1 MKRKNL
7 KSFMAKLMAVL
18 CVFTMGVTSSPVKA
32 KAAEGTLLNTYGAAY
47 GRSGTC
53 INLYQ
58 LRDSNQLNILKKH
71 FNSITLENEM
81 KPDALLGGSAKLISV
96 QEAKNKG
103 YYIPDGYRESTVPQ
117 INFGTVDEVMKIC
130 YNNGLGM
137 RAHTLVWHSQTPS
150 WFFRSN
156 YSGNGGF
163 VNQQTMDARLE
174 MYVKTVMN
182 HVYSS
187 QYGGCVY
194 AWDVANEV
202 IHANNSGWE
211 AVYGNN
217 RTNAPYVKKAFNYA
231 YEVLEKY
238 KLTNSVKLFYNDYNT
253 YQEVSK
259 ITTLVNYI
267 NQGKKVC
274 SGVGMQSHLGTNY
287 PSVDMYIQA
296 LNSFLKS
303 GFEVQITELDITNKG
318 DSDMANYSY
327 NLFKQINNVKKNGG
341 NITGVTWWGL
351 SDQTTW
357 INNSKPLLFSS
368 PGQPKQS
375 YNKVI
380 QAYTDVL
387 GQPGSNPNTKPV
399 QPSNQGQQQQQPS
412 NQGQQQ
418 QQPSNQGQQQQ
429 QPTQPSNQGQQQQQ
443 PTQPSNQGQ
452 QANNADG
459 AVSIP
464 DGWYYLKSM
473 SSQKYLTVKGD
484 NAKKTANVIISKG
497 TGVKGQKWYVQN
509 KGNGYI
515 TLKSRLGEFNLDVA
529 YGENKDGTNVQIYDA
544 VGHDAQQFM
553 LKATKKDGI
562 YTIATK
568 SSNGSKVLDV
578 YQHKTDDGTNV
589 CQWKYNGNSNQEW
602 KFELVNKQESS
613 QANNQQSNQ
622 QSSQANNQQSNQQS
636 SQDNKQNDQA
646 NNQQSNQQNGQAANQ
661 QQGNQQNNSHA
672 NPTAKIENSIPS
684 KYSATRNGEGSGT
697 IKSISYTAHDATNGR
712 TYTKKANIYLPA
724 NYSPDKKYSVL
735 YLLHGIGGNENEWG
749 MTGNNSKVKAI
760 MDNLSYYGDIDSFIV
775 VTPNGKASQ
784 SGSTDSFY
792 SFGKE
797 LRNDLIPY
805 IDANYSTYADRD
817 HRAIAG
823 LSMGGMQT
831 INIGLGECVDLFG
844 YFGAFSAAPT
854 SNSADKTASLLK
866 DNKYPIHYFYN
877 ICGLQDGTAY
887 SSASAAAKNLPS
899 VCNQFVAGKNFT
911 WQELNG
917 SHDFNIWYLGFYNFA
932 QIAFKK

>member
-1 MKRKNL
+1 MKRKKL
-7 KSFMAKLMAVL
+7 TSFIAKLMAVL
-18 CVFTMGVTSSPVKA
+18 CVFTMGMSNSSVNA
-32 KAAEGTLLNTYGAAY
+32 QAAEGTLLNTYGAAY

-58 LRDSNQLNILKKH
+58 LRDSNQLKILKKH
-71 FNSITLENEM
+71 YNSITLENEM

-130 YNNGLGM
+130 SQNGLGM

-150 WFFRSN
+150 WFFRNN

-182 HVYSS
+182 HVYSN

-238 KLTNSVKLFYNDYNT
+238 KLTDSVKLFYNDYNT
-253 YQEVSK
+253 YQEVNK

-274 SGVGMQSHLGTNY
+274 AGVGMQSHLGTNY
-287 PSVDMYIQA
+287 PSVDTYIQA

-341 NITGVTWWGL
+341 NITGITWWGL

-368 PGQPKQS
+368 PGNPKQA

-399 QPSNQGQQQQQPS
+399 QPQPSEQQQQPS
-412 NQGQQQ
+412 EQPSEQQKETSQPSEQ
-418 QQPSNQGQQQQ
+418 QQPAQQ
-429 QPTQPSNQGQQQQQ
+429 TTN
-443 PTQPSNQGQ
+443 
-452 QANNADG
+452 NNAT
-459 AVSIP
+459 ANIP
-464 DGWYYLKSM
+464 DGWYYIKNTL
-473 SSQKYLTVKGD
+473 SQKYLTVKGD
-484 NAKKTANVIISKG
+484 KAKKTTNVIISKG
-497 TGVKGQKWYVQN
+497 TGVKGQKWYVKN

-515 TLKSRLGEFNLDVA
+515 TLKSGLGEFNLDVA
-529 YGENKDGTNVQIYDA
+529 NGKNEDGANIQIYDA
-544 VGHDAQQFM
+544 YGHDAQQFIV
-553 LKATKKDGI
+553 KATKKDGV
-562 YTIATK
+562 YTIGTK
-568 SSNGSKVLDV
+568 SSNGSKTLDV
-578 YQHKTDDGTNV
+578 YEHKTDDGTNV
-589 CQWKYNGNSNQEW
+589 CQWKFYGNPNQEW
-602 KFELVNKQESS
+602 IFEPV
-613 QANNQQSNQ
+613 Q
-622 QSSQANNQQSNQQS
+622 QSSDQAS
-636 SQDNKQNDQA
+636 SQQTTHNEPQQA
-646 NNQQSNQQNGQAANQ
+646 TQDTQKTTGNGLDLSYSTNTW
-661 QQGNQQNNSHA
+661 GNGY
-672 NPTAKIENSIPS
+672 TVSI
-684 KYSATRNGEGSGT
+684 KLA
-697 IKSISYTAHDATNGR
+697 
-712 TYTKKANIYLPA
+712 
-724 NYSPDKKYSVL
+724 
-735 YLLHGIGGNENEWG
+735 
-749 MTGNNSKVKAI
+749 NNSKKTVSNWSLKVKKSEVNI
-760 MDNLSYYGDIDSFIV
+760 SNCWNMSYKTSGDYYVITPIDWNKSIAAGQTVEIGFV
-775 VTPNGKASQ
+775 GSGKPS
-784 SGSTDSFY
+784 STVNF
-792 SFGKE
+792 
-797 LRNDLIPY
+797 
-805 IDANYSTYADRD
+805 
-817 HRAIAG
+817 
-823 LSMGGMQT
+823 SM
-831 INIGLGECVDLFG
+831 E
-844 YFGAFSAAPT
+844 
-854 SNSADKTASLLK
+854 
-866 DNKYPIHYFYN
+866 
-877 ICGLQDGTAY
+877 
-887 SSASAAAKNLPS
+887 
-899 VCNQFVAGKNFT
+899 
-911 WQELNG
+911 
-917 SHDFNIWYLGFYNFA
+917 
-932 QIAFKK
+932 